1 MERTVELGTL
11 ITPAKTVRCG
21 DGVYPVLSMTMRNGL
36 VFQDEK
42 IVRTGRRDNRKEKRK
57 RFVCQ

>member
-1 MERTVELGTL
+1 MERIVELGTL

-21 DGVYPVLSMTMRNGL
+21 NGTYPVLSMTMHNGL

-42 IVRTGRRDNRKEKRK
+42 FKKVIASKDSLLSKPKASE
-57 RFVCQ
+57 